1 VTNKIFLSY
10 GREELG
16 FVDDL
21 VGRLETEG
29 YDVWLEYRDLIPG
42 QSWTEQLE
50 KGKNESDT
58 ILLVVSKK
66 SVNSQWVQ
74 KEWQHFLDSN
84 KRVILL
90 IFDAEDIDEKLEQ
103 YEWVDFRGNYKTG
116 LRELFRQL
124 KQPEKEE
131 HPVPES
137 GFKAPAIVWFALGL
151 SIVVA
156 LLSFSVIWTVL
167 IPWILVPLPFKIL
180 KRSYN
185 FTQTQTTLIALPIA
199 AILSFSVYDD
209 PFLDITAVGGF
220 VAGLV
225 LLFTLR
231 SAGMQRWGKLEAII
245 PKYINPKKIG
255 ELKPAPV
262 TFYIDY
268 AVQDSFAANELKEVL
283 KKYGHI
289 QAENIQ
295 DAEVVF
301 VFTSQFKSDSDVDP
315 EKQTVYP
322 INIQTNKPTEKLGQN
337 QWIDF
342 RPGVRGLDVIAKL
355 LDKPKELVNALG
367 MRPVSDQTVYPPVI
381 TTLYYYFITLAVI
394 SIGSSLDYIFASP
407 ALFDVSEETAGSVF
421 IGFIASLLLF
431 IGLTF
436 FMLRGMTRRKG
447 LFARFGWIII
457 GIIAI
462 GFLLLWHS
470 NLEYLIFEELDYFGL
485 DEPSSFLWV
494 TYVVYFL
501 GIFVLGFILFRN
513 RLDVKRWFPAK
524 K

>member
-21 VGRLETEG
+21 VGKLETEG
-29 YDVWLEYRDLIPG
+29 HDVWLDYRELIPG
-42 QSWTEQLE
+42 QSWVEQLE
-50 KGKNESDT
+50 NGKNASDT

-66 SVNSQWVQ
+66 SVNSQWVK
-74 KEWQHFLDSN
+74 KEWEHFLDTK

-103 YEWVDFRGNYKTG
+103 YEWVDFRGSYKAG
-116 LRELFRQL
+116 LSELFRQL
-124 KQPEKEE
+124 KLPEKEE

-137 GFKAPAIVWFALGL
+137 GFKAPMVVWFALGL

-167 IPWILVPLPFKIL
+167 IPWILVPLPFKLL
-180 KRSYN
+180 KRNYN
-185 FTQTQTTLIALPIA
+185 FTQTQTALIALPIA

-209 PFLDITAVGGF
+209 PFLDIAAVGGF

-245 PKYINPKKIG
+245 PKYINPKDVGDI
-255 ELKPAPV
+255 KPSPV
-262 TFYIDY
+262 SFYVDHST
-268 AVQDSFAANELKEVL
+268 QDRFVADELKETL
-283 KKYGHI
+283 KKYGHT

-295 DAEVVF
+295 DADSVF
-301 VFTSQFKSDSDVDP
+301 VITSQFKTDSDVDP
-315 EKQTVYP
+315 KKQTVYP
-322 INIQTNKPTEKLGQN
+322 INIQTNKPAEKLGQN

-381 TTLYYYFITLAVI
+381 TTLYYYFITLAMI
-394 SIGSSLDYIFASP
+394 SIGSSLDYLFASP
-407 ALFDVSEETAGSVF
+407 ALLDVSDETAGGVF
-421 IGFIASLLLF
+421 IGFIISLLLF

-457 GIIAI
+457 GIVVI
-462 GFLLLWHS
+462 GFLIMWQS

-494 TYVVYFL
+494 TYIVYFL